1 MVSRKALVSYG
12 GEICLLYKSVPQRSY
27 RKMDSHSKKIMVI
40 LTGAGIS
47 AESGL
52 STFRDSDG
60 LWENHRVEEV
70 ATPEAYLKDPQLV
83 WRFYSMRRIQASR
96 ATPNAAHLALAEFSY
111 KQAENFEVYLI
122 SQNVDCLHQRAD
134 HYNRLEPIN
143 LHGSL
148 HQSRCTGCETIYFD
162 DYAYFDLD
170 GNYAPGP
177 TNLCDP
183 IQRASMDYLHNYKLE
198 YRNFL
203 PLSPC
208 CKESMRPHIVWF
220 GEVPLYMDK
229 IIPLLQKANIF
240 VTIGTSGVVYP
251 AAGFLELAQR
261 NGAHTICINREPI
274 PQNNYIDDFIQGS
287 AGEKVPLFLETL
299 KKLS

>member
-1 MVSRKALVSYG
+1 
-12 GEICLLYKSVPQRSY
+12 
-27 RKMDSHSKKIMVI
+27 MDSHSKKIMVI

-52 STFRDSDG
+52 STFRDSNG

-70 ATPEAYLKDPQLV
+70 ATPEAFARDPHLV
-83 WRFYSMRRIQASR
+83 WRFYSMRRIQAAKAS
-96 ATPNAAHLALAEFSY
+96 PNAAHEALAEFAY
-111 KQAENFEVYLI
+111 KKEAHFEVHLI
-122 SQNVDCLHQRAD
+122 SQNVDGLHQRAD
-134 HYNRLEPIN
+134 YHNRLDPIC

-148 HQSRCTGCETIYFD
+148 HQSRCSRCETVYFD
-162 DYAYFDLD
+162 DYAYFDLE
-170 GNYAPGP
+170 GNYAPQA

-183 IQRASMDYLHNYKLE
+183 LQRSSVEYLHHYKLE

-208 CKESMRPHIVWF
+208 CKEAIRPHIVWF
-220 GEVPLYMDK
+220 GEVPLHMEK

-240 VTIGTSGVVYP
+240 MTIGTSGVVYP
-251 AAGFLELAQR
+251 AAGFLELAKR

-274 PQNNYIDDFIQGS
+274 PQNSWIDNFIQGN
-287 AGEKVPLFLETL
+287 ATEKIPLFLKELT
-299 KKLS
+299 